1 MDITINVT
9 INFAPEQTVAENM
22 RGRRHLTPAE
32 AQAKQ
37 IEQEKQ
43 QDSLLRAQLHKQ
55 RLTEKLEQ
63 LFGKDTALQYQAG
76 VL

>member
-1 MDITINVT
+1 MDITIHLT
-9 INFAPEQTVAENM
+9 INFVPELKVENM

-32 AQAKQ
+32 AIVKQ
-37 IEQEKQ
+37 NEQQKQ

-63 LFGKDTALQYQAG
+63 LFGKDTALQYLAG